1 MLFNGIDPRAI
12 ASGIISIKEIVDD
25 AMPGKTLNLVQL
37 WRGAG
42 YAGFQYGPRNI
53 QVSVNIGSRTRPG
66 AMTVARRLI
75 GWAETDGPK
84 PLTLNHELNKYYLAV
99 CSACTPKA
107 LRNTFLVLD
116 FTFTAPDPRAF
127 AVEERSAAI
136 GEAFTVEG
144 TAWTHPVITHTLS
157 AQASGVRYTL
167 NGDRYIEL
175 VGTLPAGSVVQL
187 DHAARTVRVNNLLR
201 PALLDYVH
209 SRWFELSPGEHTI
222 IASVPGSAAIAWRD
236 TWL

>member
-1 MLFNGIDPRAI
+1 MLYNNIDPSTVAK
-12 ASGIISIKEIVDD
+12 GIITVKATVDE
-25 AMPGKTLNLVQL
+25 AMPTKTLNMVQL

-53 QVSVNIGSRTRPG
+53 QVGINIGSRTRPD
-66 AMTVARRLI
+66 ALAVARRLV
-75 GWAETDGPK
+75 GWATSETPC
-84 PLTLNHELNKYYLAV
+84 PLVLNHEPDKYYLAV

-127 AVEERSAAI
+127 AAEERSAALESVFI
-136 GEAFTVEG
+136 VEG
-144 TAWTHPVITHTLS
+144 TAFTYPIVTHTLA
-157 AQASGVRYTL
+157 AQVSGVRYIL
-167 NGDRYIEL
+167 DGKQYVEL
-175 VGTLPAGSVVQL
+175 VGTLPVGSVIQI
-187 DHAARTVRVNNLLR
+187 DHASRTVRVNNQLR

-222 IASVPGSAAIAWRD
+222 TASVPGAASVTWRD